1 MDDQDKIRML
11 IDPTSS
17 YAKAAAAAMGRSMD
31 DVIIAAM
38 NADAAT
44 GVAGGT
50 TTALPSS
57 QKHQLHNKQTV

>member
-1 MDDQDKIRML
+1 ML

-31 DVIIAAM
+31 DVIITAL
-38 NADAAT
+38 NADAADT

-50 TTALPSS
+50 L
-57 QKHQLHNKQTV
+57 QLYQQDKKLVLLQTKLMD